1 MFKINDRVRASR
13 NAEAT
18 ESGGEQTQSS
28 TFRTERWKYLL
39 DACIIVAMGTVLFW
53 GISTQFPNRYNDATR
68 YQCYAIAF
76 WQGKAG
82 LHALGLDAN
91 PKSQCAF
98 LNASSSTTLIQK
110 MQERHFPSFLIKL
123 VASQPTSEPFHALPP
138 EYPLLTLI
146 PFSLPLLAPAQW
158 YEIVFA
164 ICMAIIAG
172 IIYLILK
179 RYRSMSAAI
188 AFAIYLVLGNWAT
201 AEGRFDLI
209 PAGLTLGAVIL
220 AARAR
225 WKWAFVLLALA
236 TLLKFY
242 AAVLIPPLLIA
253 QQMQLANSEGDRKGA
268 RSTPLLSRPYKD
280 TEGLSPAVSAQQ
292 MRSKD
297 RWFAWSRWSALAV
310 FIGTCVVVLAVSFIL
325 NVADTL
331 VPFSYFV
338 NRPIQVESFPGTLLW
353 LGNFLGY
360 SVQYTM
366 LYQSLNFLSPLANK
380 VSLLSTLLLGA
391 GVLYTWWLQ
400 WRGKIDLYM
409 ACLLTMLIVLIT
421 GKVFSPQYLIW
432 VAPLIALVGES
443 NWKWLVSWGTVAIL
457 TTCIFPFIYIDL
469 AHIQAYYGVILVR
482 DLLIVA
488 IVCVLL
494 FNASKS
500 KDLTFSS

>member
-1 MFKINDRVRASR
+1 MFKINDRVRANR
-13 NAEAT
+13 HGEAP
-18 ESGGEQTQSS
+18 EAGGEQSQSS
-28 TFRTERWKYLL
+28 AFRTGRWKYLL
-39 DACIIVAMGTVLFW
+39 DACIIVAMGMVLFW
-53 GISTQFPNRYNDATR
+53 GISTQFSNRYNDATR

-76 WQGKAG
+76 WQGETG
-82 LHALGLDAN
+82 LHALGMDAN
-91 PKSQCAF
+91 ATSQCAF
-98 LNASSSTTLIQK
+98 LNFSSSTTLVQK
-110 MQERHFPSFLIKL
+110 MQERHFPAFLINI

-138 EYPLLTLI
+138 EYPLLTLV
-146 PFSLPLLAPAQW
+146 PFSLPLAAPAQW
-158 YEIVFA
+158 YQVVFA

-179 RYRSMSAAI
+179 RYRSTGAAI
-188 AFAIYLVLGNWAT
+188 AFAIYLVLGSWAT

-225 WKWAFVLLALA
+225 WKWAFALLALA

-242 AAVLIPPLLIA
+242 PAVLIPPFLIA
-253 QQMQLANSEGDRKGA
+253 QQMQ
-268 RSTPLLSRPYKD
+268 
-280 TEGLSPAVSAQQ
+280 
-292 MRSKD
+292 SKD
-297 RWFAWSRWSALAV
+297 RWFVWSRWSALAV
-310 FIGTCVVVLAVSFIL
+310 FIGTCVVVLAISLIL

-338 NRPIQVESFPGTLLW
+338 NRTIQVESFPGTLLW
-353 LGNFLGY
+353 LGSFLGY
-360 SVQYTM
+360 RVQYLM

-391 GVLYTWWLQ
+391 GLLYTWWLQ

-443 NWKWLVSWGTVAIL
+443 NWKWLVSWGAVSIL
-457 TTCIFPFIYIDL
+457 TTCIFPFIYVDL
-469 AHIQAYYGVILVR
+469 AHIQAYYAVILAR
-482 DLLIVA
+482 
-488 IVCVLL
+488 
-494 FNASKS
+494 
-500 KDLTFSS
+500 

>member
-13 NAEAT
+13 DTEAPG
-18 ESGGEQTQSS
+18 SGGEQSRS
-28 TFRTERWKYLL
+28 KAFRTQRWKYLL
-39 DACIIVAMGTVLFW
+39 DACIIVAMGTLLFW
-53 GISTQFPNRYNDATR
+53 GISTQFSNRYNDATR

-98 LNASSSTTLIQK
+98 LTASSSTTLIQK
-110 MQERHFPSFLIKL
+110 MQERHFPAFLINL

-138 EYPLLTLI
+138 EYPLLTLV
-146 PFSLPLLAPAQW
+146 PFSLPLVAPAQW
-158 YEIVFA
+158 YQIVFA

-179 RYRSMSAAI
+179 RFRSTSAAI
-188 AFAIYLVLGNWAT
+188 AFAIYLVLGSWAT

-209 PAGLTLGAVIL
+209 PAGLTLGALIL
-220 AARAR
+220 AGRAR
-225 WKWAFVLLALA
+225 WKWAFALLALA

-242 AAVLIPPLLIA
+242 PAVLIPPFLIA
-253 QQMQLANSEGDRKGA
+253 QQMQ
-268 RSTPLLSRPYKD
+268 
-280 TEGLSPAVSAQQ
+280 
-292 MRSKD
+292 SKD
-297 RWFAWSRWSALAV
+297 RWFAWSRWSALGV
-310 FIGTCVVVLAVSFIL
+310 FIGTCAVVIAVSLIL

-331 VPFSYFV
+331 IPFSYFV
-338 NRPIQVESFPGTLLW
+338 NRPVQVESFPGTLLW

-360 SVQYTM
+360 PVQYVM

-380 VSLLSTLLLGA
+380 VSILSTLLLGA
-391 GVLYTWWLQ
+391 GLLYTWWLQ

-443 NWKWLVSWGTVAIL
+443 NWKWLVSWGSVAIL

-469 AHIQAYYGVILVR
+469 AHIQAYYAVILVR

-494 FNASKS
+494 FNASTS
-500 KDLTFSS
+500 RVLRGSLDTRT

>member
-13 NAEAT
+13 NAEASD
-18 ESGGEQTQSS
+18 SGGEQTQSPA
-28 TFRTERWKYLL
+28 FRTERWKYLL
-39 DACIIVAMGTVLFW
+39 DACIIIAMGTVLFW

-68 YQCYAIAF
+68 YQCYVIAF

-146 PFSLPLLAPAQW
+146 PFSLPLIAPAQW
-158 YEIVFA
+158 YQVVFA

-172 IIYLILK
+172 IIYLVLK
-179 RYRSMSAAI
+179 RYRSTSAAI
-188 AFAIYLVLGNWAT
+188 AFAIYPVLGNWAT

-253 QQMQLANSEGDRKGA
+253 QQMQ
-268 RSTPLLSRPYKD
+268 
-280 TEGLSPAVSAQQ
+280 
-292 MRSKD
+292 SKE

-310 FIGTCVVVLAVSFIL
+310 YIGTCAAVLAVSLVL

-380 VSLLSTLLLGA
+380 VSLLSTLLLAA
-391 GVLYTWWLQ
+391 GLLYTWWLQ

-443 NWKWLVSWGTVAIL
+443 NWKWLVSWGAVAIL

-488 IVCVLL
+488 IVCALL

-500 KDLTFSS
+500 SSLTASGLINVDKQTR